1 MTEND
6 GSFWISYQNVK
17 EFVLQIKAI
26 SLIDLKARVKVW
38 CMMYSLKI
46 FDVVQQ
52 NCSYVI

>member
-26 SLIDLKARVKVW
+26 TLIVLKARVLTISIK
-38 CMMYSLKI
+38 SGA
-46 FDVVQQ
+46 
-52 NCSYVI
+52 